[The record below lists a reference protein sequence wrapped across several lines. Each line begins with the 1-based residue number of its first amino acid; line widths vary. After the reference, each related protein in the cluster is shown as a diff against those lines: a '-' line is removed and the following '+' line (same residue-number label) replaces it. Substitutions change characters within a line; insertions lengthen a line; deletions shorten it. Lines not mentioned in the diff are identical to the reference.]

1 MKELI
6 RLNKFISNSGFCS
19 RREADMYI
27 SMGEVKVNGK
37 IINQLGHKIR
47 SDDKVYFNGQQ
58 ITGQRKIYIIQNKP
72 KGYLATTKESNQH
85 RLCTDLISIK
95 NPNKL
100 KTLFSLGRPN
110 LGLVF
115 HSNDLHLIEKLRKK
129 SSKIKIIYQ
138 VNLNKELLSSDMNK
152 MKKNISGKVSKKI
165 MEPKIDYVVNKPQ
178 NIIGIEISLIQW
190 KYILNF
196 FKKFNYEIINYDIV
210 SILNFNKKKLERGKW
225 RVLTTKEISFLKML

>member
-6 RLNKFISNSGFCS
+6 RLNKFISNSGLCS

-27 SMGEVKVNGK
+27 SMGEVRVNDK
-37 IINQLGHKIR
+37 IINQLGYKIR
-47 SDDKVYFNGQQ
+47 SGDKVYFNGQE
-58 ITGQRKIYIIQNKP
+58 ITGQKNIHIILNKP
-72 KGYLATTKESNQH
+72 KGYLSTTKESNQN

-95 NPNKL
+95 NTNKL

-115 HSNDLHLIEKLRKK
+115 LSNDLQLIEKLRKK

-138 VNLNKELLSSDMNK
+138 VNLNKEISSIDMNN
-152 MKKNISGKVSKKI
+152 MKKYILGKISKKI
-165 MEPKIDYVVNKPQ
+165 MLRKIDYVVNKPK
-178 NIIGIEISLIQW
+178 NIIGIETSLIQGN
-190 KYILNF
+190 YILNF
-196 FKKFNYEIINYDIV
+196 FKKFNYSVIKYDVV

-225 RVLTTKEISFLKML
+225 RILTKKEISFLKMF

>member
-1 MKELI
+1 
-6 RLNKFISNSGFCS
+6 
-19 RREADMYI
+19 
-27 SMGEVKVNGK
+27 MGEVKVNGK

-47 SDDKVYFNGQQ
+47 SGDKVYFNGQQ
-58 ITGQRKIYIIQNKP
+58 ITGQKKIYIIQNKP
-72 KGYLATTKESNQH
+72 KGYLATTKEGNQR

-95 NPNKL
+95 NSNKL

-115 HSNDLHLIEKLRKK
+115 LSNDPHLIEKLRKK
-129 SSKIKIIYQ
+129 SSKIKVIYQ
-138 VNLNKELLSSDMNK
+138 VNLNKELSSSDMNK

-178 NIIGIEISLIQW
+178 NIIGIETSLIQW

-196 FKKFNYEIINYDIV
+196 FKKFNYEMISYDIV

-225 RVLTTKEISFLKML
+225 RILTTKEISFLKML